1 MDIRIATVDDAAT
14 VTGIINRAFVVE
26 AFFKIGDRT
35 SREDVVGLMRDGEF
49 LLAEEDSRATGCVFV
64 KAKGDVGYFGMLS
77 VEPGLQGKGVARF
90 LIDAAES
97 RLRDAGCRAVEI
109 EVVNLRQ
116 ELPPF
121 YEKFGYARTEERP
134 FPSPERASQACHFVV
149 MTKTLSREST
159 TRVAAQRQRNSES
172 A

>member
-77 VEPGLQGKGVARF
+77 VEPGLQGKGAGRF

-109 EVVNLRQ
+109 EVVNLRE
-116 ELPPF
+116 ELPSL
-121 YEKFGYARTEERP
+121 YEKFGTPGRKSAPFRVPNAPARPVT
-134 FPSPERASQACHFVV
+134 SS
-149 MTKTLSREST
+149 S
-159 TRVAAQRQRNSES
+159 
-172 A
+172 